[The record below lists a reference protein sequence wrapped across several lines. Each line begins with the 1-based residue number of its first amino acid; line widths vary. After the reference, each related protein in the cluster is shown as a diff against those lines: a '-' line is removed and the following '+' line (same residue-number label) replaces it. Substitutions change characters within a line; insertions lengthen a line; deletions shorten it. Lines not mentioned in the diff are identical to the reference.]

1 MNITDYV
8 NSILPYLLLCC
19 VLPTLV
25 MVGLM
30 VWVVYRGAKLLQP
43 EEGELLRRFDQ
54 LKAASP
60 GLNED
65 ELVNKII
72 QRQAMRA
79 GIVGALTSVGGL
91 PFLPIGLPI
100 DLITTTRLQAETLH
114 FIAWAYGNRGDTQHV
129 LDLNQALALRFGV
142 SAHDMVVMG
151 SQQVSQRVVRRLLVM
166 VAEKAAAKLV
176 PFIGLAIGF
185 AVNYTL
191 ARGTSY
197 LAARWYK
204 SRLAH
209 IPSA

>member
-1 MNITDYV
+1 MTLNDYV
-8 NSILPYLLLCC
+8 NNLVPYLLLCC
-19 VLPTLV
+19 VLPTVV

-30 VWVVYRGAKLLQP
+30 VWAVYRGAKLLQP
-43 EEGELLRRFDQ
+43 EEGELLRRFEG
-54 LKAASP
+54 LKAANP
-60 GLNED
+60 GLKDD

-79 GIVGALTSVGGL
+79 GIVGAITSVGGL
-91 PFLPIGLPI
+91 PLLPIGLPI
-100 DLITTTRLQAETLH
+100 DLITTARLQTETLH
-114 FIAWAYGNRGDTQHV
+114 FIAWAYGGKGNNQQV

-166 VAEKAAAKLV
+166 IAEKAAAKLV

-185 AVNYTL
+185 AVNYAL
-191 ARGTSY
+191 ARGTSH

-204 SRLAH
+204 SRLAQT
-209 IPSA
+209 